1 MLRRSHELVVALL
14 AIIFIT
20 LSYLLVQAIFRETP
34 RASSFFGHSLGI
46 LGFILMLMT
55 ETLYTMRKR
64 SHNARWGKMAEWLEF
79 HIFTGLVGPYM
90 VLLHS
95 AWSFNG
101 LAGLLTLF
109 TLLIV
114 LSGFVGRYIYTAV
127 PRTPSGVELSL
138 EELQEQ
144 VNRLEKELEKLQGGL
159 SSRPQPAATLVGS
172 GFSPVFGRAWYD
184 LQTALN
190 DWLARRKLPEAARAK
205 ARRLAE
211 LRQQR
216 DRVRRQIQSL
226 ASVRRLLAIWHAV
239 HIPLGLT
246 LFVMAFFHIAA
257 AIYYSLLSY

>member
-1 MLRRSHELVVALL
+1 MLRRSHELAVAIL

-20 LSYLLVQAIFRETP
+20 LSYLLVLAIFRETP
-34 RASSFFGHSLGI
+34 RASSFYGHSLGI

-138 EELQEQ
+138 EELKEQ
-144 VNRLEKELEKLQGGL
+144 VARLENELADLQDNL
-159 SSRPQPAATLVGS
+159 SPRLPLETTPAAS
-172 GFSPVFGRAWYD
+172 GASPVFGRSWYELQSLLSAWSS
-184 LQTALN
+184 
-190 DWLARRKLPEAARAK
+190 RRKLPEAARKK

-211 LRQQR
+211 LVQQR

-226 ASVRRLLAIWHAV
+226 SSVRRLLAIWHAV

-246 LFVMAFFHIAA
+246 LFAMAFFHIAA